1 MPEDTATVEAPPQE
15 TPAPAPAPEAAPAP
29 SEEAAPAFT
38 SEAAPEPSE
47 TPSAEPVVEPTVEP
61 PAWAQFTDTAEV
73 LAHESFAE
81 PLAERDTATYNR
93 VKDQMQ
99 PHLQRT
105 SQSVANIDASMKA
118 QRAQIEDMV
127 EDGVLDEKAVRR
139 LKADAPQLFQDY
151 NEYIKTTGNHA
162 GQVGAVDALIK
173 ASGANMPDA
182 TARLS
187 AVLDEG
193 NVDPTLVEDVVAAIG
208 AAAVTKYAAKKEGEA
223 RKVVEANVRAELQ
236 DAARKTQN
244 PEPVAEPTGGAGG
257 GGAGTTYKTKMEAR
271 TLHVQDKITN
281 AEMKR
286 INADPTIP
294 EM

>member
-1 MPEDTATVEAPPQE
+1 MPEDTATAEAPPQE
-15 TPAPAPAPEAAPAP
+15 TPAPAPAPEATPAP
-29 SEEAAPAFT
+29 SPEAAPAFAP
-38 SEAAPEPSE
+38 EAAPEP
-47 TPSAEPVVEPTVEP
+47 TPSAEPVAEPTVEP
-61 PAWAQFTDTAEV
+61 PAWAKFTEASEV
-73 LAHESFAE
+73 LAHESFADA
-81 PLAERDTATYNR
+81 LSERDTATYTR

-127 EDGVLDEKAVRR
+127 EDGVLNEKELRR
-139 LKADAPQLFQDY
+139 LRTEAPQLFQDY
-151 NEYIKTTGNHA
+151 NEYIQTTGNHA

-182 TARLS
+182 TTRLS

-193 NVDPTLVEDVVAAIG
+193 NVDPTLVNDVVDAIG
-208 AAAVTKYAAKKEGEA
+208 KAAVEKYAAKKEGEA
-223 RKVVEANVRAELQ
+223 RKVVEANVRAEAQ
-236 DAARKTQN
+236 DAARKAAN
-244 PEPVAEPTGGAGG
+244 PDPVAQPTGGAGG
-257 GGAGTTYKTKMEAR
+257 GGGTTWRTKMEAR